1 MSDPKRNAAIFYMP
15 DAFDPKK
22 GLNGRRMVGQS
33 FLKGFFDY
41 ADVDEYITFANT
53 KGRLDNSTSLRRA
66 VAFQNRCEKFYPV
79 RQNSWGQAV
88 PSISQRQ
95 TITSRRGNA
104 STSV

>member
-1 MSDPKRNAAIFYMP
+1 MPMNTSLLPIPKDGSII
-15 DAFDPKK
+15 
-22 GLNGRRMVGQS
+22 L
-33 FLKGFFDY
+33 
-41 ADVDEYITFANT
+41 
-53 KGRLDNSTSLRRA
+53 TSLRRA

-104 STSV
+104 STSVWTAIRSVV